1 MRNMNVDEQVAML
14 LQILTQHVKNQ
25 VVKFFIYDTKEDY

>member
-14 LQILTQHVKNQ
+14 LQILTQHLKNQ
-25 VVKFFIYDTKEDY
+25 VVKLFYL